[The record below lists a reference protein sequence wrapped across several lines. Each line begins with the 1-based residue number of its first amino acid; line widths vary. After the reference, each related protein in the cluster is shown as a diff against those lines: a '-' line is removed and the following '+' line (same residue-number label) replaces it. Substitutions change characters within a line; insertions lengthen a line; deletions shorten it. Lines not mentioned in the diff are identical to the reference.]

1 VLRDAEEVA
10 RRASA
15 DAAALSPGRLPAGWS
30 VVKDRPMRAVLR
42 AVLEGDAKDVHV
54 KVRRSATP
62 LDRARDRWR
71 APRGPTEGELL
82 EALIERGVPAA
93 RPVAWSGD
101 AETRLDVLV
110 TLTVPAARSLA
121 EVLEGPIDP
130 ASRRL
135 AVEEVARLLRR
146 AHDAGWR
153 GRDLHRD
160 NVLLAAG
167 GPVLLD
173 PGDVA
178 LGPSLAPHRRAF
190 ALGVAAHGL
199 GVDARTG
206 LRALRAYFDDDRA
219 AARRWAPL
227 AASAARSIA
236 RAYRRG
242 RSRRA
247 TRSGLHFEVWR
258 PLGPTSTAIRS
269 RDRAPAAWVERA
281 AGWVESDPPG
291 LVPMKAEGN
300 VTAGVLPDLE
310 RVVVLKRWPA
320 LWRDRFRVPRPIR
333 AFRRA
338 YALRVRGVACPE
350 PLLAVADGKGR
361 GVYVAALAGG
371 AGPEALDL
379 HRACSGGAR
388 SAFASLPAAAR
399 RDALHRL
406 GRFLRRLHDAET
418 SHRDLKAPN
427 LVAISGARGAG
438 VAFAVVDLDGA
449 RVHRGPVP
457 WQRRARDVARLDASL
472 SSAAV
477 SRADRMRVLRGYFSA
492 FERLPVDLATFAR
505 KVSRASGA
513 KRRAT
518 RSAG

>member
-1 VLRDAEEVA
+1 VLRDAEDVA
-10 RRASA
+10 RRAVA
-15 DAAALSPGRLPAGWS
+15 DARSLAPERLPRGWS
-30 VVKDRPMRAVLR
+30 LVKARPMRAVLR
-42 AVLEGDAKDVHV
+42 AVLDGGARDLHV
-54 KVRRSATP
+54 KVRRSASA

-71 APRGPTEGELL
+71 SPRGPSEGALL
-82 EALIERGVPAA
+82 EALLERGVPAA

-101 AETRLDVLV
+101 PAARVDVLV

-121 EVLEGPIDP
+121 DVLADAGGVRRRRAAID
-130 ASRRL
+130 AI
-135 AVEEVARLLRR
+135 ARLLRR

-160 NVLLAAG
+160 NVLLAAE

-173 PGDVA
+173 PGDVP
-178 LGPSLAPHRRAF
+178 LGPPLAPPRRAF

-199 GVDARTG
+199 GADPRTG
-206 LRALRAYFDDDRA
+206 LRALRAYFGGDRA

-227 AASAARSIA
+227 AASAARSVA

-247 TRSGLHFEVWR
+247 TRTGLHFEVWR
-258 PLGPTSTAIRS
+258 PLGPASMAVRS
-269 RDRAPAAWVERA
+269 RGGAPEAWVERA
-281 AGWVESDPPG
+281 AGWVEADPPG
-291 LVPMKAEGN
+291 FTAMKAQGN
-300 VTAGVLPDLE
+300 VTAGRLPGLE
-310 RVVVLKRWPA
+310 RTVVLKRWPS

-350 PLLAVADGKGR
+350 PLLAVAGGKGR

-371 AGPEALDL
+371 GGSEALDL
-379 HRACSGGAR
+379 HRACAGGAR
-388 SAFASLPAAAR
+388 SPLASLPRASR
-399 RDALHRL
+399 RAALHRL

-427 LVAISGARGAG
+427 LVAIPGSRG
-438 VAFAVVDLDGA
+438 VSFAVVDLDGA

-457 WQRRARDVARLDASL
+457 WQRRARDLARLDASL
-472 SSAAV
+472 PSSAV
-477 SRADRMRVLRGYFSA
+477 SRADRLRVLRGYFAA
-492 FERLPVDLATFAR
+492 FERLPVDRATFAAR
-505 KVSRASGA
+505 VARASAA
-513 KRRAT
+513 KRRAA